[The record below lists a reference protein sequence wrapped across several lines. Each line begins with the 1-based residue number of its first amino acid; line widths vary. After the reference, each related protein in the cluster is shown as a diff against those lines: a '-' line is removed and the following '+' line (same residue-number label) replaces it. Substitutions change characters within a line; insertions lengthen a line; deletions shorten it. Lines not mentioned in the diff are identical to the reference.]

1 MSEKEKVGIY
11 GGTFSPIHFGHVRA
25 AIGFFESLSLDK
37 LYIVPN
43 SLPHRKGAVE
53 GIAAEDRL
61 AMIRLAFGE
70 YDAYKDGR
78 ICVSDCEISREGK
91 CYTVDTLE
99 HFAAPDRRLYL
110 LVGTD
115 MFLILDKWY
124 RAKDI
129 FALADIALVRRE
141 NDAANTALLAARASE
156 YRERYG
162 ARVSII
168 DAKPTPVSSAAI
180 RERIANGERLCGL
193 VPRSV
198 SKYIDDNGLY
208 RTNE

>member
-11 GGTFSPIHFGHVRA
+11 GGTFSPMHLGHVRA
-25 AIGFFESLSLDK
+25 ALRFFEEMSLDK

-43 SLPHRKGAVE
+43 LLPHSKSAVE
-53 GIAAEDRL
+53 GASAADRL
-61 AMIRLAFGE
+61 AMARLALGE
-70 YDAYKDGR
+70 CDAYKDER
-78 ICVSDCEISREGK
+78 ICVSDFEISREGK
-91 CYTVDTLE
+91 CYSADTLE

-124 RAKDI
+124 RARDI

-141 NDAANTALLAARASE
+141 NDAANTALIDMRAAE

-162 ARVSII
+162 ARVSVI
-168 DAKPTPVSSAAI
+168 DTEPTVASSAVI
-180 RERIANGERLCGL
+180 RKRIVSGEVLDGL
-193 VPRSV
+193 VPSGV
-198 SKYIDDNGLY
+198 AKYIKDNGLY
-208 RTNE
+208 RTNR